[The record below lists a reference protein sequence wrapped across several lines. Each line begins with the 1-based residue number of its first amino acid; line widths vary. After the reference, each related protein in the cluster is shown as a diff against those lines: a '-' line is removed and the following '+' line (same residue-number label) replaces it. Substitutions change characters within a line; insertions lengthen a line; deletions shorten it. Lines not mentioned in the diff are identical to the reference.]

1 MSGVA
6 QRAGQVDIGA
16 AAAVSRWEGTGRA
29 DYASGISA
37 SPSATMSGQYGR
49 SSTATNGSTH
59 MAAFSGL
66 RCSCRMGLATWQA
79 AADRDD
85 RRARELNREIPMEL
99 IIGHG
104 TIAPSPAAGPSEN
117 RNP

>member
-37 SPSATMSGQYGR
+37 SPPATMSGQYGR
-49 SSTATNGSTH
+49 SRTSTKGSTH
-59 MAAFSGL
+59 MVAFSGL
-66 RCSCRMGLATWQA
+66 RCSYLDLGLV
-79 AADRDD
+79 R
-85 RRARELNREIPMEL
+85 
-99 IIGHG
+99 
-104 TIAPSPAAGPSEN
+104 SPYKSALLRSLYLWSYPVRLG
-117 RNP
+117 